1 MGYQLFDGGHEVE
14 TEYDWQSAF
23 EPNRMFVPANKEVH
37 GLIHDEKYN
46 KGDMSLNLA
55 INEKYFN
62 EGYDEVEGPVTVDIT
77 STDNDWDITLEERP
91 DWSREQGYPE
101 ENNTE
106 NQQEPEQEYLSG
118 IQLHD
123 NWIHGEDG
131 DVGNSLVSA
140 NTVSVLMML
149 QKNWKVLITGLMA
162 LYQRSRLQSSQH
174 RQTTMKADIDIS
186 SQQSTSE

>member
-1 MGYQLFDGGHEVE
+1 MKELGATATALGLAGCTGQDNNHTPEPE
-14 TEYDWQSAF
+14 TK
-23 EPNRMFVPANKEVH
+23 P
-37 GLIHDEKYN
+37 
-46 KGDMSLNLA
+46 
-55 INEKYFN
+55 
-62 EGYDEVEGPVTVDIT
+62 
-77 STDNDWDITLEERP
+77 
-91 DWSREQGYPE
+91 PE

-131 DVGNSLVSA
+131 DVGNSFLVSA

-162 LYQRSRLQSSQH
+162 LYQRSRLQAASTE
-174 RQTTMKADIDIS
+174 QTTMKADIDIS
-186 SQQSTSE
+186 SQQSTRE